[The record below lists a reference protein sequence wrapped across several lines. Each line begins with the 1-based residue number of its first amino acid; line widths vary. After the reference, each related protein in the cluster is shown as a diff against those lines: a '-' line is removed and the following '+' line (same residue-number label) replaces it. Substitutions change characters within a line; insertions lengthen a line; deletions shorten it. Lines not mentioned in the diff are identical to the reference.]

1 MCERESES
9 ERERERCVL
18 GCVVWFCVDVF
29 CCVVFVVRV
38 LLCLS
43 ERKRDKRYS
52 ILFIGTSDE

>member
-1 MCERESES
+1 M
-9 ERERERCVL
+9 L